1 MTKRSETT
9 GYLFAIANMV
19 TYGLL
24 PVVAHYF
31 VSSINPL
38 LFGGITALVG
48 SLPLLGYI
56 HKKQFSGELFS
67 HRNTKLLLII
77 GLLEIFGTFTFYV
90 GTKYTSGINT
100 GLLLQLEP
108 FYGIILA
115 VLFLGEVVS
124 INHILATFIMV
135 IGAIV
140 VVFKG
145 FANINIGD
153 ILIFVTPIWYQI
165 SNTISKPLLKKVSD
179 PMILPTA
186 KLLITGIFLTIIIP
200 LLDPSSLRGLFTLHN
215 IFWLLLYGIIFR
227 TLDQVTWFLAI
238 KHIPLSKASSIIP
251 LSVAI
256 SFFGSIIFLHE
267 TPVFRQYLGLILIA
281 GGLIWFSVLHLRS
294 NRKKSKN
301 IVNP

>member
-1 MTKRSETT
+1 MKTKSETI
-9 GYLFAIANMV
+9 GYLFAVANMV

-38 LFGGITALVG
+38 LFGGITALIG

-56 HKKQFSGELFS
+56 HNKNYDKELFS
-67 HRNTKLLLII
+67 HKNINLLLAI
-77 GLLEIFGTFTFYV
+77 GILEILGTFTFYV

-115 VLFLGEVVS
+115 ILFLGEVVS
-124 INHILATFIMV
+124 LNHILATLIMV
-135 IGAIV
+135 IGAII

-153 ILIFVTPIWYQI
+153 ILIFVTPVWYQI
-165 SNTISKPLLKKVSD
+165 SNTISKPLLKRVSD

-186 KLLITGIFLTIIIP
+186 KLIITGIFLTIIIP
-200 LLDPSSLRGLFTLHN
+200 VVYPSSLQGLFTLRN
-215 IFWLLLYGIIFR
+215 IFWLIIYGIIFR
-227 TLDQVTWFLAI
+227 TLDQVTWYQAI
-238 KHIPLSKASSIIP
+238 KRIPLSKASSIIP

-256 SFFGSIIFLHE
+256 SFFGSVIFLHE

-281 GGLIWFSVLHLRS
+281 GGLIWFSFLHLQPALKR
-294 NRKKSKN
+294 RK
-301 IVNP
+301 